1 MRIIQRASKSLG
13 MLEARATNEPALHP
27 RGAETCREDLCL
39 LLSCGMLT
47 GASTVG
53 SGPHCR
59 AVGVG
64 GVVKE
69 TGLKNS
75 GAGRPPRLRGCSRL
89 VALLQTGI
97 GIVLGALR
105 FFGVGAEIRIQSS
118 VTLSTSIED
127 QIQDV
132 AEAGD

>member
-1 MRIIQRASKSLG
+1 MRIIQRAIKSLG
-13 MLEARATNEPALHP
+13 MLEALATSEPALHP
-27 RGAETCREDLCL
+27 RGAETCRETLCL
-39 LLSCGMLT
+39 LLSCGTCT
-47 GASTVG
+47 GTSTVG

-89 VALLQTGI
+89 VALLQTGV
-97 GIVLGALR
+97 GIALGALR
-105 FFGVGAEIRIQSS
+105 FFGVGAEIKIQSS
-118 VTLSTSIED
+118 VILSTSIESK
-127 QIQDV
+127 IQGES
-132 AEAGD
+132 EAGD